1 MKLRKCITAC
11 VVAAAV
17 VVTSAVTAMA
27 AGSIDKNG
35 KVNGNQIPNGSK
47 REVTKEDPPV
57 YPEIQKIYKIL
68 PQAIASVNKGEYK
81 MKDFIAD
88 MNKEAAQN
96 TDLTEAAK
104 ENLTQIAE
112 KLEGTEFVTV
122 FYSLKKEENLGV
134 EIKKTE
140 DGKYKVPLTV
150 ENLTKDLT
158 GLKVLAYNTVK
169 GEWEIIEIPADA
181 IDVENHTVTFALEDI
196 SLFSIIAD
204 DPAAAK

>member
-1 MKLRKCITAC
+1 MKLKKRIMAC

-35 KVNGNQIPNGSK
+35 KADGYKV
-47 REVTKEDPPV
+47 EVVKEETPV
-57 YPEIQKIYKIL
+57 YQEIQKTYEIL
-68 PQAIASVNKGEYK
+68 PPAILAVNEGKYK

-96 TDLTEAAK
+96 TKLTEAAK

-112 KLEGTEFVTV
+112 KLEGTEFVTA
-122 FYSLKKEENLGV
+122 FYSLTEDENSDV
-134 EIKKTE
+134 EIEKTE
-140 DGKYKVPLTV
+140 DGKYKVTLTV

-158 GLKVLAYNTVK
+158 GLKVLAYNSVK

-181 IDVENHTVTFALEDI
+181 IDLEHHTVTITLEDI

>member
-1 MKLRKCITAC
+1 MKLKKRIMAC

-35 KVNGNQIPNGSK
+35 KADGYKV
-47 REVTKEDPPV
+47 EVVKEETPV
-57 YPEIQKIYKIL
+57 YQEIQKTYEIL
-68 PQAIASVNKGEYK
+68 PPAIVAVNEGKYK

-96 TDLTEAAK
+96 TKLTEAAK

-112 KLEGTEFVTV
+112 KLEGTEFVTA
-122 FYSLKKEENLGV
+122 FYSLTEDENSDV
-134 EIKKTE
+134 EIEKTE
-140 DGKYKVPLTV
+140 DGKYKVTLTV

-158 GLKVLAYNTVK
+158 GLKVLAYNSVK

-181 IDVENHTVTFALEDI
+181 IDLEHHTVTITLEDI

>member
-1 MKLRKCITAC
+1 MKLKKRIMAC

-35 KVNGNQIPNGSK
+35 KADGYKV
-47 REVTKEDPPV
+47 EVVKEETPV
-57 YPEIQKIYKIL
+57 YQEIQKTYEIL
-68 PQAIASVNKGEYK
+68 PPAIVAVNEGKYK

-96 TDLTEAAK
+96 TKLTEAAK
-104 ENLTQIAE
+104 ENLTQVAE
-112 KLEGTEFVTV
+112 KLEGTEFVTA
-122 FYSLKKEENLGV
+122 FYSLTEDENSDV

-140 DGKYKVPLTV
+140 DGKYEVTLTV

-158 GLKVLAYNTVK
+158 GLKVLAYNSVK

-181 IDVENHTVTFALEDI
+181 IDLEHHTVTITLEDI

>member
-1 MKLRKCITAC
+1 MKLKKRIMAY

-35 KVNGNQIPNGSK
+35 KADGYKV
-47 REVTKEDPPV
+47 EVVKEETPV
-57 YPEIQKIYKIL
+57 YQEIQKTYEIL
-68 PQAIASVNKGEYK
+68 PPAIVSVNEGKYK

-96 TDLTEAAK
+96 TKLTEAAK

-112 KLEGTEFVTV
+112 KLEGTEFVTA
-122 FYSLKKEENLGV
+122 FYSLTEDENSDV
-134 EIKKTE
+134 EIEKTE
-140 DGKYKVPLTV
+140 DGKYKVTLTV

-158 GLKVLAYNTVK
+158 GLKVLAYNSVK
-169 GEWEIIEIPADA
+169 GEWDIIEIPADA
-181 IDVENHTVTFALEDI
+181 IDVENHTVTITLEDI

>member
-1 MKLRKCITAC
+1 MKLKKRIMAC

-35 KVNGNQIPNGSK
+35 KAAGYKV
-47 REVTKEDPPV
+47 EVVKEDTPV
-57 YPEIQKIYKIL
+57 YQEIKKTYEIL
-68 PQAIASVNKGEYK
+68 PPAIVAVNKGEAK
-81 MKDFIAD
+81 MKDFIAE
-88 MNKEAAQN
+88 MSKEAAQN
-96 TDLTEAAK
+96 KNLTEAAK

-112 KLEGTEFVTV
+112 KLEGTEFVTA
-122 FYSLKKEENLGV
+122 FYSLTEDENSGV

-140 DGKYKVPLTV
+140 DGKYEVTLTV

-158 GLKVLAYNTVK
+158 GLKVLAYNSVK
-169 GEWEIIEIPADA
+169 GEWEIVEIPADA
-181 IDVENHTVTFALEDI
+181 IDLENHTVTITLEDI

>member
-1 MKLRKCITAC
+1 MKLRKRIMAC

-35 KVNGNQIPNGSK
+35 KADGYKV
-47 REVTKEDPPV
+47 EVVKEDTPV
-57 YPEIQKIYKIL
+57 YQEIKKTYEIL
-68 PQAIASVNKGEYK
+68 PPAILAVNKGTYK

-88 MNKEAAQN
+88 MSKEAAQN
-96 TDLTEAAK
+96 ANLTEAAK
-104 ENLTQIAE
+104 ENLKQIAE
-112 KLEGTEFVTV
+112 KLEGTEFVTA
-122 FYSLKKEENLGV
+122 FYSLTEDENSNV
-134 EIKKTE
+134 KIEKE
-140 DGKYKVPLTV
+140 DGKYKVTLTV

-158 GLKVLAYNTVK
+158 GLKVLAYNSVK
-169 GEWEIIEIPADA
+169 GEWEIVEIPADA
-181 IDVENHTVTFALEDI
+181 IDLENHTVTITLEDI

>member
-1 MKLRKCITAC
+1 MKLRKRIMAC

-35 KVNGNQIPNGSK
+35 KADGYKV
-47 REVTKEDPPV
+47 EVVKEETPA
-57 YPEIQKIYKIL
+57 YQEIQKTYEIL
-68 PQAIASVNKGEYK
+68 PPAIVSVNKGEYK

-96 TDLTEAAK
+96 ANLTEAAK
-104 ENLTQIAE
+104 ENLTQVAE
-112 KLEGTEFVTV
+112 KLEGTEFVTA
-122 FYSLKKEENLGV
+122 FYSLTEDENSDV
-134 EIKKTE
+134 EIEKTE
-140 DGKYKVPLTV
+140 DGKYKVTLTV

-158 GLKVLAYNTVK
+158 GLKVLAYNSVK
-169 GEWEIIEIPADA
+169 GEWEIIEIPVDA
-181 IDVENHTVTFALEDI
+181 IDVENHTVTITLEDI

>member
-1 MKLRKCITAC
+1 MKLKKRIMAC

-35 KVNGNQIPNGSK
+35 KADGYKV
-47 REVTKEDPPV
+47 EVVKEDTPV
-57 YPEIQKIYKIL
+57 YQEIQKTYEIL
-68 PQAIASVNKGEYK
+68 PPAIVSVNKGEYK

-96 TDLTEAAK
+96 ANLTEAAK
-104 ENLTQIAE
+104 ENLTQVAE
-112 KLEGTEFVTV
+112 KLEGTEFVTA
-122 FYSLKKEENLGV
+122 FYSLTEDENAGV

-140 DGKYKVPLTV
+140 DGKYEVTLTV

-158 GLKVLAYNTVK
+158 GLKVLAYNAVK
-169 GEWEIIEIPADA
+169 GEWEIVEIPADA
-181 IDVENHTVTFALEDI
+181 IDVENHTVTITLEDI
-196 SLFSIIAD
+196 SLFSIISD

>member
-1 MKLRKCITAC
+1 MKLKKRIMAY

-35 KVNGNQIPNGSK
+35 KADGYKV
-47 REVTKEDPPV
+47 EVVKEETPV
-57 YPEIQKIYKIL
+57 YQEIQKTYEIL
-68 PQAIASVNKGEYK
+68 PPAIVSVNEGKYK

-96 TDLTEAAK
+96 TKLTEAAK

-112 KLEGTEFVTV
+112 KLEGTEFVTA
-122 FYSLKKEENLGV
+122 FYSLTEDENSDV
-134 EIKKTE
+134 EIEKTE
-140 DGKYKVPLTV
+140 DGKYKVTLTV

-158 GLKVLAYNTVK
+158 GLKVLAYNSVK

-181 IDVENHTVTFALEDI
+181 IDVENHTVTITLEDI

>member
-1 MKLRKCITAC
+1 MKLKKRIMAC

-35 KVNGNQIPNGSK
+35 KADGYKV
-47 REVTKEDPPV
+47 EVVKEETPV
-57 YPEIQKIYKIL
+57 YQEIQKTYEIL
-68 PQAIASVNKGEYK
+68 PPAIVAVNEGKYK

-96 TDLTEAAK
+96 TKLTEAAK
-104 ENLTQIAE
+104 ENLTQVAE
-112 KLEGTEFVTV
+112 KLEGTEFVTA
-122 FYSLKKEENLGV
+122 FYSLTEDENSDV

-140 DGKYKVPLTV
+140 DGKYEVTLTV
-150 ENLTKDLT
+150 QNLTKDLT
-158 GLKVLAYNTVK
+158 GLKVLAYNSVK

-181 IDVENHTVTFALEDI
+181 IDVENHTVTITLEDI

>member
-1 MKLRKCITAC
+1 MKLKKRIMAC

-35 KVNGNQIPNGSK
+35 KADGYKV
-47 REVTKEDPPV
+47 EVVKEETPV
-57 YPEIQKIYKIL
+57 YQEIQKTYEIL
-68 PQAIASVNKGEYK
+68 PPAIVAVNEGKYK

-88 MNKEAAQN
+88 MNKEATQN
-96 TDLTEAAK
+96 TKLTEAAK
-104 ENLTQIAE
+104 ENLTQVAE
-112 KLEGTEFVTV
+112 KLEGTEFVTA
-122 FYSLKKEENLGV
+122 FYSLTEDENSDV

-140 DGKYKVPLTV
+140 DGKYEVTLTV

-158 GLKVLAYNTVK
+158 GLKVLAYNSIK

-181 IDVENHTVTFALEDI
+181 IDVENHTVTITLEDI

>member
-1 MKLRKCITAC
+1 
-11 VVAAAV
+11 
-17 VVTSAVTAMA
+17 
-27 AGSIDKNG
+27 
-35 KVNGNQIPNGSK
+35 
-47 REVTKEDPPV
+47 
-57 YPEIQKIYKIL
+57 
-68 PQAIASVNKGEYK
+68 

-140 DGKYKVPLTV
+140 DGKYEVPLTV
-150 ENLTKDLT
+150 ENLTKELT
-158 GLKVLAYNTVK
+158 GLKVLAYNAVK

-196 SLFSIIAD
+196 SLFSIISD

>member
-1 MKLRKCITAC
+1 MKLKKRIMAY

-35 KVNGNQIPNGSK
+35 KADGYKV
-47 REVTKEDPPV
+47 EVVKEDTPV
-57 YPEIQKIYKIL
+57 YQEIKKTYEIL
-68 PQAIASVNKGEYK
+68 PPAIVAVNKGEAK
-81 MKDFIAD
+81 MKDFIAE

-96 TDLTEAAK
+96 TKLTEAAK

-112 KLEGTEFVTV
+112 KLEGTEFVTA
-122 FYSLKKEENLGV
+122 FYSLTEDENSDV
-134 EIKKTE
+134 EIEKTE
-140 DGKYKVPLTV
+140 DGKYKVTLTV

-158 GLKVLAYNTVK
+158 GLKVLAYNSVK

-181 IDVENHTVTFALEDI
+181 IDVENHTVTITLEDI

>member
-1 MKLRKCITAC
+1 MKLRKRIMAC

-35 KVNGNQIPNGSK
+35 KADGYKV
-47 REVTKEDPPV
+47 EVVKEDTPV
-57 YPEIQKIYKIL
+57 YQEIKKTYEIL
-68 PQAIASVNKGEYK
+68 PPAILAVNKGTYK

-88 MNKEAAQN
+88 MSKEVAQN
-96 TDLTEAAK
+96 ANLTEAAK
-104 ENLTQIAE
+104 ENLKQIAE
-112 KLEGTEFVTV
+112 KLEGTEFVTA
-122 FYSLKKEENLGV
+122 FYSLTEDENSNV
-134 EIKKTE
+134 KIEKE
-140 DGKYKVPLTV
+140 DGKYKVTLTV

-158 GLKVLAYNTVK
+158 GLKVLAYNSVK
-169 GEWEIIEIPADA
+169 GEWEIVEIPADA
-181 IDVENHTVTFALEDI
+181 IDLENHTVTITLEDI

>member
-1 MKLRKCITAC
+1 MKLKKRIMAC

-35 KVNGNQIPNGSK
+35 KADGYKV
-47 REVTKEDPPV
+47 EVVKEETPV
-57 YPEIQKIYKIL
+57 YQEIQKTYEIL
-68 PQAIASVNKGEYK
+68 PPAIVAVNEGKYK

-96 TDLTEAAK
+96 TKLTEAAK
-104 ENLTQIAE
+104 ENLTQVAE
-112 KLEGTEFVTV
+112 KLEGTEFVTA
-122 FYSLKKEENLGV
+122 FYSLTEDENSDV

-140 DGKYKVPLTV
+140 DGKYKVTLTV
-150 ENLTKDLT
+150 QNLTKDLT
-158 GLKVLAYNTVK
+158 GLKVLAYNSIK

-181 IDVENHTVTFALEDI
+181 IDVENHTVTITLEDI

>member
-1 MKLRKCITAC
+1 MKLKKRIMAC

-35 KVNGNQIPNGSK
+35 KADGYKV
-47 REVTKEDPPV
+47 EVVKEETPV
-57 YPEIQKIYKIL
+57 YQEIQKTYEIL
-68 PQAIASVNKGEYK
+68 PPAIVAVNEGKYK

-96 TDLTEAAK
+96 TKLTEAAK
-104 ENLTQIAE
+104 ENLTQVAE
-112 KLEGTEFVTV
+112 KLEGTEFVTA
-122 FYSLKKEENLGV
+122 FYSLTEDENSDV

-140 DGKYKVPLTV
+140 DGKYKVTLTV
-150 ENLTKDLT
+150 QNLTKDLT
-158 GLKVLAYNTVK
+158 GLKVLAYNSIK

-181 IDVENHTVTFALEDI
+181 IDVENHTVTITLEDI
-196 SLFSIIAD
+196 SMFSIIAD

>member
-1 MKLRKCITAC
+1 MKLKKRIMAY

-35 KVNGNQIPNGSK
+35 KADGYKV
-47 REVTKEDPPV
+47 EVVKEETPV
-57 YPEIQKIYKIL
+57 YQEIQKTYEIL
-68 PQAIASVNKGEYK
+68 PPAIVSVNEGKYK

-96 TDLTEAAK
+96 TKLTEAAK
-104 ENLTQIAE
+104 ENLIQVAE
-112 KLEGTEFVTV
+112 KLEGTEFVTA
-122 FYSLKKEENLGV
+122 FYSLTEDENSDV
-134 EIKKTE
+134 EIEKTE
-140 DGKYKVPLTV
+140 DGKYKVTLTV

-158 GLKVLAYNTVK
+158 GLKVLAYNSVK

-181 IDVENHTVTFALEDI
+181 IDVENHTVTITLEDI

>member
-1 MKLRKCITAC
+1 MKLKKRIMAC

-35 KVNGNQIPNGSK
+35 KADGYKV
-47 REVTKEDPPV
+47 EVVKEETPV
-57 YPEIQKIYKIL
+57 YQEIQKTYEIL
-68 PQAIASVNKGEYK
+68 PPAIVAVNEGKYK

-96 TDLTEAAK
+96 TKLTEAAK

-112 KLEGTEFVTV
+112 KLEGTEFVTA
-122 FYSLKKEENLGV
+122 FYSLTEDENSDV
-134 EIKKTE
+134 EIEKTE
-140 DGKYKVPLTV
+140 DGKYKVTLTV

-158 GLKVLAYNTVK
+158 GLKVLAYNSVK

-181 IDVENHTVTFALEDI
+181 IDVENHTVTITLEDI